1 MPRPT
6 VSVYN
11 PKDTSEVTREV
22 GLPKVFSTPLRQDI
36 VQFVHNNL
44 AKNNRQAHGVDNRAG
59 LKHSAESWGT
69 GRAVARI
76 PRIKGSGTHRSG
88 QGAYGNMCRKGHMAF
103 PL

>member
-11 PKDTSEVTREV
+11 PKDTSQITKEI

-36 VQFVHNNL
+36 VTFVHNSL
-44 AKNNRQAHGVDNRAG
+44 AKNTRQAHGVDHRAG
-59 LKHSAESWGT
+59 LKHSALSWGT

-88 QGAYGNMCRKGHMAF
+88 
-103 PL
+103 